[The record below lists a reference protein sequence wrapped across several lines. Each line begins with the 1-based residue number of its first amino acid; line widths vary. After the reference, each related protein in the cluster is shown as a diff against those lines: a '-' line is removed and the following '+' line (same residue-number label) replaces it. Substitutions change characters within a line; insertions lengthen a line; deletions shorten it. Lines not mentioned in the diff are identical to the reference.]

1 MAKKLWQ
8 VWMIGLLGAV
18 VGATAVRAGTSSQ
31 FNWPVPRIASR
42 ARPSVAVVLNYQKG
56 RLRGMGTGVVINARG
71 DIVTN
76 YHVVEHA
83 NRVGVALANGRHFTA
98 TLVGADPPTDLAVVH
113 VAHAGPLTP
122 VRFASSKAIVPG
134 DLVVAIGNSLGLTY
148 SVTAGV
154 ISATNRI
161 VSRDGQLYHLI
172 QTDAAI
178 NPGNSGGPL
187 LNTRGQLIGINSS
200 KISQAGVE
208 GIGFAIPS
216 NVVKAIVGQ
225 ILAYGA
231 VRRPW
236 VGVAVDS
243 TRSGSPGLFVAFVAA
258 DSPAA
263 RAGIRPGDFIAKVN
277 GRPVHTVYQWQSM
290 ISQTPIGKT
299 LDLTIW
305 RGSAPLLIP
314 VRVAERSQSA
324 KSHASTA

>member
-1 MAKKLWQ
+1 MAKKSWQ
-8 VWMIGLLGAV
+8 VWMIGLLGSV
-18 VGATAVRAGTSSQ
+18 VGATAVRAGTSSP
-31 FNWPVPRIASR
+31 FNWPVPRIARR
-42 ARPSVAVVLNYQKG
+42 ARPSVVVVLNYQKG
-56 RLRGMGTGVVINARG
+56 RLRGMGTGVVVNVHG

-83 NRVGVALANGRHFTA
+83 NRVGVALANGRRFTA
-98 TLVGADPPTDLAVVH
+98 TLVGTDPPTDLAVVH
-113 VAHAGPLTP
+113 VARAGPLTP
-122 VRFASSKAIVPG
+122 IRFASSKAIVPG

-161 VSRDGQLYHLI
+161 VARDGQLYHLI

-187 LNTRGQLIGINSS
+187 LNTLGQLIGINSS

-236 VGVAVDS
+236 VGVAVDG
-243 TRSGSPGLFVAFVAA
+243 TRSGSPGLFVAAVAA
-258 DSPAA
+258 NSPAA
-263 RAGIRPGDFIAKVN
+263 RAGIRAGDFIAKVN
-277 GRPVHTVYQWQSM
+277 GRPVHTVYQWQSL
-290 ISQTPIGKT
+290 ISQTSVGKT

-305 RGSAPLLIP
+305 RGSSAILIP
-314 VRVAERSQSA
+314 VRVAESN
-324 KSHASTA
+324 ASTA